1 MPRCQNISYLH
12 APTLLR
18 LITGI
23 DACRSIP
30 ALLCAFFSPTR
41 NSKAQPP
48 ALPPQRSALSL
59 PENNLAVSSAF
70 SAEKG
75 GEKESEK
82 KVAQRKEKEKDP
94 ERESLARQLSRI
106 AEAWNLLPP
115 KKVTRFTG
123 RRKERAELLL
133 AQYTE
138 AEIIRAIYSIA
149 RSPFLLGAGA
159 NHWQIRFDW
168 FILPDNFRKVLEG
181 NYLDDEDE
189 TDVEPESVSSGRLGF
204 EAQDLQAINQ
214 VWNDSSDSL
223 TGGAV

>member
-1 MPRCQNISYLH
+1 MSSIITQTCNGYTV
-12 APTLLR
+12 TLQ
-18 LITGI
+18 I
-23 DACRSIP
+23 DVLSVRP
-30 ALLCAFFSPTR
+30 ASDPVETV
-41 NSKAQPP
+41 PP
-48 ALPPQRSALSL
+48 AASPAISNEPATMPVMPSFLPG
-59 PENNLAVSSAF
+59 
-70 SAEKG
+70 EKG

-106 AEAWNLLPP
+106 AEAWNLLPL

-138 AEIIRAIYSIA
+138 EEIIRAIYSIA
-149 RSPFLLGAGA
+149 RSPFLLGGGA

-181 NYLDDEDE
+181 NYLDDEADG
-189 TDVEPESVSSGRLGF
+189 DPEPSSNGRLGF
-204 EAQDLQAINQ
+204 ESRDLEAINQ
-214 VWNDSSDSL
+214 VWTDSSDSL
-223 TGGAV
+223 RGGAV